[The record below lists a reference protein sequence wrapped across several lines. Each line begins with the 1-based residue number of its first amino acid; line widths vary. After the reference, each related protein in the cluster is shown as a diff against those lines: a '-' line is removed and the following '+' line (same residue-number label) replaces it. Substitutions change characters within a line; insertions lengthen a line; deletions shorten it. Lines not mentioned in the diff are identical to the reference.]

1 MSKFSRLSGCA
12 QISGPLLA
20 LVLGACDNP
29 PPAFREQLIPLG
41 DGKVYSGEDAA
52 AAETG
57 STDLEPKGDDH
68 TAADRGEDSPG
79 LPAALA
85 ASWSFQATTLAAG
98 NLALDVTNGQIQQRF
113 KMDDNVVATR
123 LDFNQVNRPVVTEAF
138 RQGSEQE
145 FKTENFAQSA
155 SASGLLDVL
164 VVIDTSGS
172 MKEEQ
177 NNLSSKLLPL
187 LSYVKDSDWK
197 IGVVTTDPT
206 AGCLRGLIR
215 KGDRNAEKLF
225 ASAVNAGIQG
235 SGNERGILQAVN
247 GLKGECNQNGS
258 WLRTNSTVAVLV
270 VSDEDNCS
278 LKGQDCGND
287 PWAKADYLVN
297 YMNSIRKVGV
307 NARTYGLVWHPT
319 VTQSACNTA
328 FHRATV
334 YADAITRTGGTWG
347 SICDADYSSTLSAIS
362 YDLSMILKTQFA
374 LQYEPYATTL
384 KVFVNNQLQSSGFKL
399 TGNVLEFT
407 SAPAAGANIRVE
419 YEFTHEPPRNE
430 FYLGNLA
437 DGSTLQVFLDGAP
450 TTAFTYDA
458 GARSIRF
465 ANAPMVYEIK
475 AVYRK
480 DGELKSDFQIGSNAN
495 ASSIRVA
502 VNGNNTAGFSYS
514 ANTGVVRMTSAPAD
528 AASVSISFDQQLSPK
543 LRYPIY
549 AAEDVRDQVRVYDAK
564 TTRTL
569 PVSIDGDEIVFQSRD
584 YKALRDILVV
594 YPAAGAD
601 ALKVD
606 LGRTILEDSI
616 TIKGLKSGLCDGS
629 LFAVNGSEVDM
640 RNCKFQANEGIQI
653 NFTYAAEHN
662 NSFDLGSLDLDLS
675 QYRWKV
681 AVNGLETPTFTI
693 NDNQLTFPDLPLNAK
708 VDVSLYQATNLN

>member
-1 MSKFSRLSGCA
+1 MSIFSPLRSRA
-12 QISGPLLA
+12 HFSGPLLA
-20 LVLGACDNP
+20 VILAACDNP
-29 PPAFREQLIPLG
+29 PPAFREQMIPVVG
-41 DGKVYSGEDAA
+41 GETYSGDAT
-52 AAETG
+52 AAEKG
-57 STDLEPKGDDH
+57 STDLDAQGDDH
-68 TAADRGEDSPG
+68 TAADRGEDGPG
-79 LPAALA
+79 LPAVAA
-85 ASWSFQATTLAAG
+85 ASWSFQATTLAPG
-98 NLALDVTNGQIQQRF
+98 SLALDVANGQIQQRF
-113 KMDDNVVATR
+113 KMDNNVVSTR

-145 FKTENFAQSA
+145 FKTESFAQSA
-155 SASGLLDVL
+155 NASGLLDVL
-164 VVIDTSGS
+164 VVVDTSGS

-177 NNLSSKLLPL
+177 GNLSTKLLPL

-197 IGVVTTDPT
+197 IGVVTTDPNE
-206 AGCLRGLIR
+206 GCLRGLIR
-215 KGDRNAEKLF
+215 KGDRNAEQLF

-278 LKGQDCGND
+278 LKGQDCGSD

-297 YMNSIRKVGV
+297 YLNTIRKVGV

-328 FHRATV
+328 FHPATI

-362 YDLSMILKTQFA
+362 YDLSVILKTQFA
-374 LQYEPYATTL
+374 LQYEPYARSL
-384 KVFVNNQLQSSGFKL
+384 KVYVNNQLQSAGYKL

-407 SAPAAGANIRVE
+407 SAPASGSAIRVE
-419 YEFTHEPPRNE
+419 YEFTNEPPKNE

-437 DGSTLQVFLDGAP
+437 DSSTLQVYLDGAP
-450 TTAFTYDA
+450 TTAFTYDK

-480 DGELKSDFQIGSNAN
+480 DGELKSDFQIGNNAN
-495 ASSIRVA
+495 ASSIKVA
-502 VNGNNTAGFSYS
+502 VNGKPTTGFTYTAASGL
-514 ANTGVVRMTSAPAD
+514 VRMSAVPAD
-528 AASVSISFDQQLSPK
+528 AAAVSISFDQTLSPK

-549 AAEDVRDQVRVYDAK
+549 ASADVRNQVRVYDA
-564 TTRTL
+564 TSTRSI
-569 PVSIDGDEIVFQSRD
+569 PVSIDGDEVVFQSRD
-584 YKALRDILVV
+584 YRALRDILVV
-594 YPAAGAD
+594 YPAAGLD
-601 ALKVD
+601 ALTID
-606 LGRTILEDSI
+606 LGRTVLEDSI
-616 TIKGLKSGLCDGS
+616 SIKGLKSGLCDGS
-629 LFAVNGSEVDM
+629 LFTVAGSELNM
-640 RNCKFQANEGIQI
+640 RNCKFQANEGVLI

-662 NSFDLGSLDLDLS
+662 SSFDLGSLDMDLS

-681 AVNGLETPTFTI
+681 AVNGVETTIYTI
-693 NDNQLTFPDLPLNAK
+693 NDN
-708 VDVSLYQATNLN
+708 